1 MSNKFV
7 NISKYIEYDWL
18 GDRMK
23 KNIFIILIS
32 TLFILI
38 LMYFYEEKENIL
50 NRSYRDNSNK
60 ISIDYPYF
68 NNVIID
74 NYLNDYLESYIKQ
87 GNDLV
92 DLLFVDYDYYELE
105 DRIELILYIYKE
117 SGSLVKKEIQKMV
130 IDVDNGIILDDSKIM
145 DVDRE
150 YDSYNQRIID
160 KDKPMIALTFD
171 DGPNHNTSLVLDILE
186 SYGVKATF
194 FLLGCN
200 ISGNE
205 KVINRMND
213 LNMEIGNHMYS
224 HKLIT
229 KLSNDKI
236 KEEISNVDKLV
247 FNIIG
252 EYPTL
257 IRPSYGTYNRKI
269 KKLLDRPIIIW
280 NVDTMDWKFHSSKKI
295 ADRVIRDVS
304 DGAIVLMHDIYR
316 ATANSLEIFIPKLL
330 DDGYQLVTVSELLYY
345 KEIEINSGNV
355 YNSGI
360 IK

>member
-1 MSNKFV
+1 
-7 NISKYIEYDWL
+7 
-18 GDRMK
+18 MK

-38 LMYFYEEKENIL
+38 LIYFYDEKENVL
-50 NRSYRDNSNK
+50 NRSYRDNN

-68 NNVIID
+68 NNLVID

-87 GNDLV
+87 GNDFL
-92 DLLFVDYDYYELE
+92 DLLFIDYDYYELD

-117 SGSLVKKEIQKMV
+117 SGSLVQKEIQKMEIDV
-130 IDVDNGIILDDSKIM
+130 YNNTILDTSRIIDVDK
-145 DVDRE
+145 E
-150 YDSYNQRIID
+150 YDSYNQKVID

-194 FLLGCN
+194 FILGCN
-200 ISGNE
+200 INGNE
-205 KVINRMND
+205 KIINRMND

-229 KLSNDKI
+229 KLKD
-236 KEEISNVDKLV
+236 EEIKDEINNVDKLV
-247 FNIIG
+247 FDIIG

-257 IRPSYGTYNRKI
+257 IRPSYGTYNKRV

-280 NVDTMDWKFHSSKKI
+280 NVDTMDWKYHNSKRI
-295 ADRVIRDVS
+295 ADRVIRDVR
-304 DGAIVLMHDIYR
+304 DGSIILMHDIYR

-330 DDGYQLVTVSELLYY
+330 NVGYQLVTVSELLYY
-345 KEIEINSGNV
+345 KGIEIKDGNI
-355 YNSGI
+355 YSCAN
-360 IK
+360 